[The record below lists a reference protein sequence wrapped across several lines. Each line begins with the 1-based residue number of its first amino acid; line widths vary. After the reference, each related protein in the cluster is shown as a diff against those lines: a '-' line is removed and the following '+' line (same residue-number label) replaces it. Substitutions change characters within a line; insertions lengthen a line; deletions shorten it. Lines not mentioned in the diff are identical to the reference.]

1 MLARTDLRGFSGPF
15 EPLLAAGT
23 RGDDPDVAGAVREII
38 AAVRDRGDAALRDLT
53 ERFDGCRIQNIRV
66 PHEACAAALDRID
79 PDLVLALEFARD
91 QILAWHEAQ
100 RTNEARH
107 ERSGISVRELI
118 VPVGRAGCY
127 VPGGRAVY
135 PSSVLMTAVPAR
147 VAGVPEVAL
156 CVPPADGG
164 LVPDATLA
172 AAAIAGVDE
181 VYRVGGAQA
190 IAALAYGTES
200 IAPVDVIVGPGN
212 QFVTEAKRQVFGHV
226 GIDALAGP
234 SDVAIIADDSV
245 DPELV
250 AADLLAQAE
259 HGPGGGAVVI
269 SWHESVLAQVDR
281 ALEQLVVNT
290 PRRGDAEATLTL
302 GGRAFLVD
310 GPDAAIDVANAIA
323 PEHLQLMCENA
334 DMLVLSVRNAG
345 AVFVGSDSPAVL
357 GDYAAGVNHVL
368 PTGGAA
374 RFASA
379 LQVSSFQK
387 RVHVVTADADALARV
402 APYVTLLADTEGL
415 AAHAASIRLRESR
428 RKP

>member
-1 MLARTDLRGFSGPF
+1 
-15 EPLLAAGT
+15 
-23 RGDDPDVAGAVREII
+23 
-38 AAVRDRGDAALRDLT
+38 
-53 ERFDGCRIQNIRV
+53 
-66 PHEACAAALDRID
+66 
-79 PDLVLALEFARD
+79 
-91 QILAWHEAQ
+91 
-100 RTNEARH
+100 
-107 ERSGISVRELI
+107 
-118 VPVGRAGCY
+118 
-127 VPGGRAVY
+127 
-135 PSSVLMTAVPAR
+135 
-147 VAGVPEVAL
+147 
-156 CVPPADGG
+156 
-164 LVPDATLA
+164 
-172 AAAIAGVDE
+172 
-181 VYRVGGAQA
+181 
-190 IAALAYGTES
+190 
-200 IAPVDVIVGPGN
+200 
-212 QFVTEAKRQVFGHV
+212 VFGHV